1 MEDIFLFVL
10 GYLIQLAACCL
21 LCMKITQQ
29 RSIYGLST
37 STQICFCVANVGRC
51 VWTLETRLVETKVA
65 YAELLGSTLAGVAAV
80 YLCRKW
86 DDGMNHQL
94 PNYLEAPFLMG
105 LSAVLAFFFHPGEDW
120 ISLQILVAFTM
131 YLEALGMIP
140 QLWLM
145 RKTTYVEPL
154 TSHYVLLIVVS
165 RLCRMIFWGVL
176 FFRGEH
182 FLQLFLFDLMHTVC
196 AADYVYLWVKKLRT
210 GGKLVYAI

>member
-51 VWTLETRLVETKVA
+51 VWTLETR
-65 YAELLGSTLAGVAAV
+65 
-80 YLCRKW
+80 
-86 DDGMNHQL
+86 
-94 PNYLEAPFLMG
+94 
-105 LSAVLAFFFHPGEDW
+105 
-120 ISLQILVAFTM
+120 LVAFTM